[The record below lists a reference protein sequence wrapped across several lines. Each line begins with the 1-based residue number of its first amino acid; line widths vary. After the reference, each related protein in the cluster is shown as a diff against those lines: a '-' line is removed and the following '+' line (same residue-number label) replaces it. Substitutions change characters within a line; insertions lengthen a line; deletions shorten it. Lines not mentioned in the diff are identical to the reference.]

1 MSCRRAIAFASTAG
15 GVLAADQLSKA
26 LVRASFD
33 VGESVP
39 VVEGALWLTRVQNAG
54 AAFGV
59 LTGQRWVFVA
69 IGLGVLA
76 GVAWALARLRPL
88 HWVARAALALVA
100 GGALGNLID
109 RVAFGTVTDFIDLG
123 WFPVFNLADVA
134 LDVGVAA
141 IVLWLL
147 LDSKREADSQREVH
161 ATTAA
166 PRVPDV
172 GERE

>member
-1 MSCRRAIAFASTAG
+1 MSYRRAIAFASTAG

-33 VGESVP
+33 VGQSVP

-59 LTGQRWVFVA
+59 LAGQRWAFVA
-69 IGLGVLA
+69 IGCAVLA
-76 GVAWALARLRPL
+76 GVAWALVRLHPL
-88 HWVARAALALVA
+88 HWVPRAALALVA

-134 LDVGVAA
+134 LDVGVAG
-141 IVLWLL
+141 IVVWLL
-147 LDSKREADSQREVH
+147 LDAKRETRSHRAAGAERP
-161 ATTAA
+161 ATHIPEA
-166 PRVPDV
+166 
-172 GERE
+172 GECE